1 MMIACR
7 EASRLQSDSRDRPL
21 RPRERLALQFHLLMC
36 RACSRAER
44 QLDLLR
50 NAMAELGSR
59 PDRDDASRK

>member
-21 RPRERLALQFHLLMC
+21 RPGERLALQFHLLMC

-44 QLDLLR
+44 QLDFLGK
-50 NAMAELGSR
+50 AMSELASR
-59 PDRDDASRK
+59 SDGDDASRK